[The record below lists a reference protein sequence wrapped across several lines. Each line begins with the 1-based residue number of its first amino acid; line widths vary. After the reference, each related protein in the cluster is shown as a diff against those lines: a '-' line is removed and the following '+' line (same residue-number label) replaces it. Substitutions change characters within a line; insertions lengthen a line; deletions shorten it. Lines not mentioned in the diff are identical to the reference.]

1 MDFNDRARSG
11 RSNQRAGGTSAN
23 RIRGPHSALT
33 DYLNEIGVS
42 DHFRNRRRNEQ
53 QVEQGVQANNQEATQ
68 ATSSTTLTEAATTA
82 QADTA
87 DAALAADLQEEEQG
101 EVHAESSTAP
111 MRTRSRRAAAAASS
125 VIAVSAVA
133 KKGGKKKAKKGKHSD
148 GDSDFCGSDS
158 NEDEINQRGGLNRSS
173 ARKGG
178 RMKECEICGKR
189 FLLRGEQ
196 TPDRFLC
203 AMCRRSVDKTF
214 KEQAEVAKR
223 ARTTTAPKAAKRRRT
238 KKTEGGLLEY
248 DPGLPTLQDLCVR
261 AIAKHLDQVD
271 SFGDISTQSLHK
283 LCRIICKMRLLD
295 EQTLRLFLGPE
306 KTSVT
311 LYDCTKITDSGMQR
325 LIEQCPNVTSLDL
338 EYCGRMSS
346 QNLLDMARN
355 LTQLKY
361 VRLDGAFVVSDKAW
375 AMFFR
380 TMGERLQSF
389 KIKYTGFG
397 PGAMRALVTH
407 CTALHELQVSECID
421 FDDSCLAMLAAPITD
436 HEEVQQELERAIKLL
451 SVRSK
456 KGKMAA
462 GGYDDAD
469 GYMLAEDAARSV
481 ASCDIPSWQP
491 LSKLERLNLSRPY
504 KPMSNQTAMRVVET
518 LGSQLCV
525 LDFAG
530 FKDIEDDFLLQAL
543 DKNCG
548 RLQELHLSE
557 CNSISSDA
565 FAEFFARQRH
575 KRATSAGHAADGK
588 RSNGLTRV
596 GLDKCYMLTDL
607 VIQEL
612 VLYSGATLRWLNLN
626 SVDDNLTMHG
636 LLALAGKIYRPPPE
650 QDGHRGGP
658 ELVDETSGC
667 VLLEEIDLSWVH
679 CASDT
684 VLDMVLSKCTKL
696 AQIKTYGCSDVTAF
710 APTRPGLVYIGR
722 ECDTL

>member
-53 QVEQGVQANNQEATQ
+53 QVEQ
-68 ATSSTTLTEAATTA
+68 
-82 QADTA
+82 
-87 DAALAADLQEEEQG
+87 EQG

-436 HEEVQQELERAIKLL
+436 HEE
-451 SVRSK
+451 
-456 KGKMAA
+456 
-462 GGYDDAD
+462 
-469 GYMLAEDAARSV
+469 
-481 ASCDIPSWQP
+481 P